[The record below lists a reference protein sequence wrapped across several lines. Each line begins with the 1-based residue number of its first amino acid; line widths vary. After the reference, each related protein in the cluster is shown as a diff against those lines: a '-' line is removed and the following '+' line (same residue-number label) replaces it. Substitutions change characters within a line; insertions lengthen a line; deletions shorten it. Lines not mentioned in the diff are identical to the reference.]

1 MRRQFLWLV
10 AAGLV
15 GALGAQALQ
24 ACLRPTPAFA
34 GTTVGRLTQNDDGSM
49 VISARNATLTLTPD
63 GIVRVTAPEKVII
76 GTADDVKIEGY
87 RVTIDASSELK
98 VETSDVNIDV
108 SDFKLDS
115 NHIEIGDSS
124 SDIKLADGDNPI
136 CLNDDGAVVKS
147 DRVKSR

>member
-1 MRRQFLWLV
+1 MRRPFLYLV
-10 AAGLV
+10 GAGLV

-24 ACLRPTPAFA
+24 TWLRPTPAYA
-34 GTTVGRLTQNDDGSM
+34 GTASGRLTQNDDGSM
-49 VISARNATLTLTPD
+49 VISARNTTLTLTPD
-63 GIVRVTAPEKVII
+63 GTVRVTSPEQLII
-76 GTADDVKIEGY
+76 GAADDVKIEGY

-98 VETSDVNIDV
+98 VETSDVTIDTN
-108 SDFKLDS
+108 DFSLEG
-115 NHIEIGDSS
+115 NHIEIGESN